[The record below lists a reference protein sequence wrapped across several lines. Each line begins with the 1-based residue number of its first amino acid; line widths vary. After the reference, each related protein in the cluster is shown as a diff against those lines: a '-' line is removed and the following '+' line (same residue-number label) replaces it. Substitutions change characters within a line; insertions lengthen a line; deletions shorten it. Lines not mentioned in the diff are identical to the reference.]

1 MLSLP
6 PFRTALALTVT
17 AAAATLAAAPV
28 ASAAPAAAPLA
39 GAADALPLPGVT
51 GALPTQSV
59 LGALSTSVGN
69 SLAPVKNLTLDP
81 LSGTGTDPLDNAVG
95 SQIADF
101 RPVSTALVT
110 GPITRGGSLST
121 LPVAGRLT
129 RLLPG

>member
-1 MLSLP
+1 MPSL
-6 PFRTALALTVT
+6 RTALALTVT
-17 AAAATLAAAPV
+17 AAAAGLAAAPAAV
-28 ASAAPAAAPLA
+28 AAPAAPLA
-39 GAADALPLPGVT
+39 GVTDALPLPGVT

-59 LGALSTSVGN
+59 LGALDSSVGN

-95 SQIADF
+95 SQVADF

-121 LPVAGRLT
+121 LPLIGKVLRI
-129 RLLPG
+129 LPG